1 MSNIKKFFL
10 EIKEKELN
18 SENKNKS
25 YIFESENLY
34 VLDFLI
40 RCKEKVDLIYI
51 DPPYNTKNSNLTYKD
66 NLLRPEWISFMEERL
81 KKAKILM
88 AEKSAIFISIDEYQQ
103 AHLKILCDEIFGENN
118 CLGTFIRK
126 TKTIT
131 GDNAS
136 GINTQHEFLLAYSKN
151 KKNIVLRGTKKSFE
165 KFSNPD
171 NDPNGDWTAADPSAK
186 SGGETTY
193 FPITNP
199 ITGQV
204 DYPPKGRYW
213 AFSKKTMEEY
223 IKSGRIKFKNKIKKN
238 QRGFIFKRY
247 VSSMKNQYMPFG
259 TLDFATNDYLNSVAT
274 KELRELL
281 PDNDFSYPK
290 PLNFIKTIIKS
301 FPENDIT
308 VLDFFAGSGTT
319 GHAVMELNME
329 DNGNRKFI
337 LCNSNENNICENTT
351 YERIKKIVEK
361 LKIKTNIKYLK
372 QKGD

>member
-1 MSNIKKFFL
+1 MSNIEKIFS

-18 SENKNKS
+18 SGNKNKS
-25 YIFESENLY
+25 YIFEGENLY
-34 VLDFLI
+34 ALDFLI
-40 RCKEKVDLIYI
+40 KCKEKVDLIYI

-66 NLLRPEWISFMEERL
+66 NLLRSEWISFMEERL

-151 KKNIVLRGTKKSFE
+151 KKNIILRGPKKSFE

-171 NDPNGDWTAADPSAK
+171 NDPDGDWTAADPSAK

>member
-1 MSNIKKFFL
+1 MSTIKKDFL
-10 EIKEKELN
+10 EINEKELN
-18 SENKNKS
+18 SGNENKS
-25 YIFESENLY
+25 YIFEGENLY
-34 VLDFLI
+34 ALDFLI
-40 RCKEKVDLIYI
+40 KYKEKVDLIYI

-66 NLLRPEWISFMEERL
+66 NLLRSEWISFMEERL

-103 AHLKILCDEIFGENN
+103 SHLKILCDEIFGENN

-131 GDNAS
+131 GDSSS

-151 KKNIVLRGTKKSFE
+151 KKNIVLRGAKKSFE

-171 NDPNGDWTAADPSAK
+171 NDPNGDWTLADPSAK

-213 AFSKKTMEEY
+213 AFSRKTMEEY
-223 IKSGRIKFKNKIKKN
+223 IKSGRIKFKNEIKKN

-247 VSSMKNQYMPFG
+247 SSAMKSQYMPFG

-301 FPENDIT
+301 FPGNDIT

-351 YERIKKIVEK
+351 YERIKKVAEK

>member
-1 MSNIKKFFL
+1 MSNIKKDFL

-18 SENKNKS
+18 SGNKNKS
-25 YIFESENLY
+25 YIFEGENLY
-34 VLDFLI
+34 ALDFLI
-40 RCKEKVDLIYI
+40 KCKEKVDLIYI

-66 NLLRPEWISFMEERL
+66 NLLRSEWISFMEERL
-81 KKAKILM
+81 KKAKDLM

-131 GDNAS
+131 GDSSS

-151 KKNIVLRGTKKSFE
+151 KKNIILRGPKKSFE

-171 NDPNGDWTAADPSAK
+171 NDPDGDWTAADPSAK

-301 FPENDIT
+301 FP
-308 VLDFFAGSGTT
+308 GTT

-329 DNGNRKFI
+329 DNGNIKFI

-351 YERIKKIVEK
+351 YERIKKVVEK
-361 LKIKTNIKYLK
+361 FKIKTNIKYLK

>member
-1 MSNIKKFFL
+1 MPNIKKVFL

-18 SENKNKS
+18 SGNKNRS
-25 YIFESENLY
+25 YIFEGENLY
-34 VLDFLI
+34 ALDFLI
-40 RCKEKVDLIYI
+40 KCKEKVDLIYI

-66 NLLRPEWISFMEERL
+66 NLLRSEWISFMEERL

-103 AHLKILCDEIFGENN
+103 AHLKILCDKIFGENN

-131 GDNAS
+131 GDSSS
-136 GINTQHEFLLAYSKN
+136 GINTQHEFLLVYSKN
-151 KKNIVLRGTKKSFE
+151 KKNIILRGPKKSFE
-165 KFSNPD
+165 KFGNPD
-171 NDPNGDWTAADPSAK
+171 NDPKGDWTAADPSAK
-186 SGGETTY
+186 SGGKTTY

-223 IKSGRIKFKNKIKKN
+223 IKSGRIKFKNEIKKN

-259 TLDFATNDYLNSVAT
+259 TLDFVTNDYLNSVAT

-301 FPENDIT
+301 FPEKNIT
-308 VLDFFAGSGTT
+308 VFDFFAGSGTT

-351 YERIKKIVEK
+351 YERIKKVVEK

>member
-1 MSNIKKFFL
+1 MSNIEKIFS

-18 SENKNKS
+18 SGNKNKS
-25 YIFESENLY
+25 YIFEGENLY
-34 VLDFLI
+34 ALDFLI
-40 RCKEKVDLIYI
+40 KCKEKVDLIYI

-66 NLLRPEWISFMEERL
+66 NLLRSEWISFMEERL

-151 KKNIVLRGTKKSFE
+151 KKNIILRGPKKSFE

-171 NDPNGDWTAADPSAK
+171 NDPDGDWTAADPSAK

-223 IKSGRIKFKNKIKKN
+223 IKSGKIKFKTEIKNK
-238 QRGFIFKRY
+238 QRGFVFKRY
-247 VSSMKNQYMPFG
+247 SSTMKSQYMPFG
-259 TLDFATNDYLNSVAT
+259 TLDFTTNDFLNSVAT

-329 DNGNRKFI
+329 DNGKRKFI

-351 YERIKKIVEK
+351 YERIKKVVEK